1 MKRSTSGWTT
11 AIAAAALLGFPG
23 AGLAQTPATPHTPS
37 QPPAT
42 QSPAAPSE
50 QAQSAA
56 NTPAEHIAA
65 AKQALASIDS
75 STVPASV
82 KPQLAQL
89 RTHLNNLE
97 KEVAR
102 GNTGATASAKGSG
115 AKWGTEAAD
124 VDKIVTNL
132 VGAEGAASAAPASEP
147 SATGTSGRNTATLD
161 DSAKD
166 KLREVRRH
174 VTEMAA
180 SMSGAPG
187 AGSAAS
193 AAAATSAPA
202 TANPDAASAA
212 PAPATSATSSQPG
225 MAPSATP
232 QSTPSPTPQSEQ
244 PPATAAPQ
252 TTEPSAAQPSAAPA
266 GQVDREAAKQHLSQ
280 ARESLSQLAS
290 MPEASKLQG
299 ETRTQVSQ
307 LISSFNALITTQDDW
322 KAAYEKVENNLNVLL
337 APATGAAAAAPAP
350 TADQPTSTT
359 GTPSNPP
366 AAAAGTSGS
375 NAGLDPAIRTKL
387 EEFRTHLKE
396 FEKAAGG
403 VAGSTTPS
411 APAAPSASTPPA
423 ASTASSAPATAPSQP
438 DPAAAQRRRRIQP
451 R

>member
-115 AKWGTEAAD
+115 SKWGTEAAD

-232 QSTPSPTPQSEQ
+232 QSTPSATPQSEQ

-266 GQVDREAAKQHLSQ
+266 GQVDRDAAKQHLSE

-307 LISSFNALITTQDDW
+307 LISSFNELITAQNDW

-337 APATGAAAAAPAP
+337 APSTGAAASDTGAHGRPA
-350 TADQPTSTT
+350 DEHD
-359 GTPSNPP
+359 G
-366 AAAAGTSGS
+366 
-375 NAGLDPAIRTKL
+375 NAEQSAR
-387 EEFRTHLKE
+387 
-396 FEKAAGG
+396 GG
-403 VAGSTTPS
+403 CRNVRVERGAGSRRS
-411 APAAPSASTPPA
+411 ER
-423 ASTASSAPATAPSQP
+423 SSKSSGRT
-438 DPAAAQRRRRIQP
+438 
-451 R
+451 

>member
-115 AKWGTEAAD
+115 SKWGTEAAD

-161 DSAKD
+161 DGAKD
-166 KLREVRRH
+166 KLRDVRRH

-202 TANPDAASAA
+202 TASPDAASAA
-212 PAPATSATSSQPG
+212 HACD
-225 MAPSATP
+225 
-232 QSTPSPTPQSEQ
+232 ERDEL
-244 PPATAAPQ
+244 AAGNGA
-252 TTEPSAAQPSAAPA
+252 ERHAAEHAECQRHRANSRRRLRRLRQPSRPPRSPLPRRQ
-266 GQVDREAAKQHLSQ
+266 GKSIV
-280 ARESLSQLAS
+280 
-290 MPEASKLQG
+290 KLP
-299 ETRTQVSQ
+299 
-307 LISSFNALITTQDDW
+307 SST
-322 KAAYEKVENNLNVLL
+322 
-337 APATGAAAAAPAP
+337 
-350 TADQPTSTT
+350 
-359 GTPSNPP
+359 
-366 AAAAGTSGS
+366 
-375 NAGLDPAIRTKL
+375 
-387 EEFRTHLKE
+387 
-396 FEKAAGG
+396 
-403 VAGSTTPS
+403 
-411 APAAPSASTPPA
+411 
-423 ASTASSAPATAPSQP
+423 
-438 DPAAAQRRRRIQP
+438 
-451 R
+451 